1 MKTYYVYMLTNR
13 SRVVL
18 YLGVTNSLE
27 RRLWFHGNT
36 EADTFAKRYN
46 LDRLVYFE
54 SFHPP
59 SDAIGREK
67 QLKRWRHQKKNAL
80 VETLNP
86 KWHDLG
92 KDLFD
97 PAVATFLPPEP
108 GHLRSERAHHR
119 GAKKSV
125 P

>member
-1 MKTYYVYMLTNR
+1 MLTNR

-36 EADTFAKRYN
+36 EADTFVKRYN
-46 LDRLVYFE
+46 LDCLVYYE
-54 SFHPP
+54 SYQKP
-59 SDAIGREK
+59 SDAIAREK
-67 QLKRWRHQKKNAL
+67 QLKRWRRQKKNAL

-92 KDLFD
+92 KELFD
-97 PAVATFLPPEP
+97 PASARSLDR
-108 GHLRSERAHHR
+108 LRGS
-119 GAKKSV
+119 G
-125 P
+125 